1 MKTDTERQAEDADGF
16 DIGAIAEELGIKA
29 GSGERGAKGGEPE
42 ADGEAQA
49 AEPGEAAGDE
59 GETDESRQD
68 GEAEE
73 AAEESAE
80 ESEDGADKAADDE
93 DADEAKP
100 DRIQKRID
108 KLVAQRHEVENQL
121 KAIEAER
128 EELRK
133 QVDAKPAT
141 IVVDPENPLSQ
152 FGDVESLR
160 GALAKAQEVLDW
172 AEENREGGE
181 IKTGDEAKFYDAE
194 AVKTIRANA
203 KAALRAGPAQEKF
216 LHERAAT
223 VAEART
229 VYPELFKSGS
239 PEQAAMVAALKQF
252 PFMARVPGLELMVGD
267 AFTGMKLRQAKHAQ
281 MQRKQAQQER
291 KPTPAEQKVVK
302 PLNATAQP
310 KGVGNKAET
319 ARKHLLADVFK
330 TGGKTESLE
339 KYAESLL

>member
-16 DIGAIAEELGIKA
+16 DIGAIAEELGIRA
-29 GSGERGAKGGEPE
+29 GSGERGAESEELGAGSEPE
-42 ADGEAQA
+42 K

-59 GETDESRQD
+59 SETDESRQD
-68 GEAEE
+68 GDEE
-73 AAEESAE
+73 AAEDSAE
-80 ESEDGADKAADDE
+80 ESEDGEDKAE
-93 DADEAKP
+93 EESEDEAKP
-100 DRIQKRID
+100 DKIQKRID

-133 QVDAKPAT
+133 QVEAKPAT